1 MKKTRYKK
9 ELIHKLKVF
18 TALFIVSALLVQF
31 FSNDYLMAYAQDKV
45 IATYDI
51 GMDQDAVTA
60 TLTSDGVLTVSG
72 MGDTKD
78 YTAET
83 MPFSDNIDK
92 ISTLVIEEGVTSI
105 GDYLFFGCRNLNDKL
120 EISKTIIRI
129 GDYAFSGYS
138 KETAPAFTYI
148 TNSFISADITVP
160 VESKEEAPAETKQ
173 NPAQEQNKQTTD
185 SETKQSGSAEDSTN
199 TDANTSEQPADSSK
213 ESKKEENTDSTVTL
227 PDEQTPQAS
236 GKMEVKTI
244 KEQEMG
250 TEVFYPNQ
258 TGGYK
263 AEKTNKSFRTQ
274 VEAVGYIE
282 ADRFVTVRLDNVITQ
297 HLPVKDGKLIIPDR
311 PNYGIEPNEPD
322 TAYMTHAFTGWSID
336 NQNYQPKD
344 NYAIAD
350 SVDEII
356 LTSQWSEQWSI
367 DPQVKSEAKEDITE
381 YSVIDKNTQKAIV
394 EAEGYKL
401 IVQWQINKKDKD
413 DEASWK
419 DIEDANSLIYKRK
432 VESGD
437 TSSYFRA
444 KITILKDTKLRTVE
458 QPSTIT
464 TDPVNGVNSVTPITV
479 IYKAGEGSGTMPT
492 DYATENETYQLNEQ
506 QFTSLNNKVFSGW
519 SVTFENLSVQIDQ
532 KSITNGMVILPH
544 KSIDFRKID
553 TSLDASITLTAQ
565 WKTETIIYLD
575 PVNGNDNNTGL
586 TQESA
591 FKTVQ
596 KAYDCLPTE
605 GTIETNKIILLDTL
619 TITSNYNFP
628 SKNTTIT
635 AQQVTDKNDIIL
647 NNLIAAQFNGD
658 TKLEYLTIYS
668 PTNADVVYDYAGF
681 FGGGHEFVLGKGI
694 TTNGNVRVHGA
705 NAEFVGNYTGDTHIT
720 IYSGHY
726 AKVLGGCFN
735 YNVYGNTN
743 VTVYGGSGNIYG
755 SSSGPIALGNSNL
768 RKNSYVSGNVNIK
781 QYGGAYGITGGGR
794 YGLVD
799 GADGYSAKIE
809 IYGGTSSVFGSFA
822 SATVGMMNQKVLIYV
837 YDGSVSSIVAG
848 SQEGNK
854 DRSDNIPLKD
864 GALIEVYGGTIG
876 SIIGGGN
883 DAGKHSLY
891 PSVTGDIDI
900 HIYGGAITG
909 SFVAASKS
917 GRIKNGNV
925 NVILQNCSING
936 DIYIGGIGGWKH
948 DYYGK
953 DWYECAE
960 TDKDSKLT
968 INDNVVLNGDIYCGG
983 QTYATIHGRSEIIIN
998 GNVTNTSESGKTQIF
1013 AGGNGEDTLI
1023 EGISS
1028 ITIAAGATL
1037 NADIYGGGQDGK
1049 ATTTEINIEGT
1060 LNGTVFGGGKGEI
1073 STIKNSTINIGNG
1086 SNISGN
1092 IYGGGELGSAETST
1106 INLKGGTIDGYIFGG
1121 GNNVGVTTSN
1131 ILISGIVN
1139 LIKKDGAVF
1148 GGSNTTGKTSASNIT
1163 LNGSVN
1169 KNIYGGG
1176 LGAETTVGSSTIN
1189 VNTGANVTGDIY
1201 GGGLDGK
1208 VSAVGI
1214 NLNGG
1219 KVNSVFCGGKNV
1231 GITGSVNLESSAE
1244 SIAKN
1249 IYGGANSSGS
1259 VSSPVVSISGTVE
1272 NVYGGGQGKDT
1283 VTNDTKVN
1291 IKSGSNVT
1299 NSVFGGGEEG
1309 NVKNT
1314 VVTLETGST
1323 VKNAYA
1329 GGNKAGVEGTIKLV
1343 TQTGSKATNVYGG
1356 SNSSGTVTRPVLNI
1370 EGDATNIY
1378 GGGYEGGT
1386 NSGNN
1391 VGTIVDT
1398 PTITVTN
1405 GTITNLYGGGEKGPT
1420 VGTNNISI
1428 SGGVITNVF
1437 GGGKSASSVNT
1448 AITLRNNTNA
1458 LSSSVDN
1465 IYGGSESSGLTE
1477 SSHIE
1482 ADGTVK
1488 NVFGG
1493 GKGASTIV
1501 RETYIKTQNS
1511 SKAENIYGGSEEGK
1525 VINTTVVV
1533 MGPVD
1538 QSIYGGGLGSS
1549 SVVTGDTWVY
1559 VANDVKNS
1567 VYGGGNQGAVEGNTH
1582 VDIAKGT
1589 IGSAD
1594 IGGHVF
1600 GGSNQAKVNG
1610 DTLVHIGS
1618 YVINTPTGATLPADS
1633 DKMIEIKGTVFGGGN
1648 TTSTGKDFDASDPYV
1663 LGNAVVEIGGT
1674 GYTLDIKK
1682 SIFGD
1687 GNKCVTNGDKTI
1699 NIKDYTALG
1708 TGANTS
1714 IQRATTLLIEN
1725 SDIELIGEKDT
1736 ANLVTTIDY
1745 SLNRIDNL
1753 ILKGGTLLKLQSPV
1767 NLVMGLESQN
1777 ADGSLQTSA
1786 QANNDTSGNRL
1797 YIQQGQ
1803 HVDLRI
1809 NEDVSRPG
1817 YGDVKGFAQLGRY
1830 YVTNDNTK
1838 KPIDADAQGVYVM
1851 GSYYTNIDA
1860 NTKSGFI
1867 VAENESLTGQSALH
1881 KGDIIEATTN
1891 SSSWR
1896 NWLLGSSVKNAT
1908 KNMVISDEPGDGKTA
1923 MVTET
1928 WAADGSIYRIDP
1940 NSVTISGNNKYTIV
1954 NPNDITS
1961 TSPENTIGLSIETG
1975 QTGWLE
1981 QLKAGYIDSVDGK
1994 IIPYKSDIT
2003 DTVSVDD
2010 SLDMRSIV
2018 NDSQNPVIN
2027 VKLYNS
2033 DSITTTDNTPLT
2045 VSFTVDRISEQTDG
2059 SEVKTGSIV
2068 VTLNITQK
2076 ATVSYTNVLVSQGKS
2091 YDRGEQSY
2099 NYDTAP
2105 EDKVATSV
2113 SKSSALT
2120 AQFAEKSETAK
2131 TVTGYSL
2138 NFKNGAGTSNAV
2150 LPSGTKVLMIDK
2162 SQETPVYYTYTVTT
2176 ESSKIA
2182 LTDFTKNGTSEKY
2195 KIPTASIKKSNFIF
2209 IFDFIDTAGD
2219 KDLLVSLTSE
2229 YSGGAS
2235 SEKKLRFKATGSD
2248 RTYSISSQQ
2257 DNSGESSIPSYRM
2270 NGMFGV
2276 TLKTTASA
2284 EANAG
2289 TDTTGSDLQMA
2300 AKVQLKLTN
2309 TETGTVLPIPKG
2321 WQIQSNGTR
2330 YSTSG
2335 DSATIILANSLTAT
2349 SSDIYV
2355 IMSNM
2360 GDIPAGSY
2368 KLEISLVAG
2377 AMANYPSATLDTKTI
2392 IYRFK
2397 LTDDRYSIKSTIR
2410 DEAKQVIA
2418 LTDADK
2424 TISYD
2429 VIRVSNGSS
2438 STSNIDTKLTLWKKN
2453 ESGTYEEVVFAD
2465 TVEKVSDITTGREIP
2480 INDQILPWSTFKTIS
2495 IKLKDTAEVGSYQL
2509 RYEILEKS
2517 KANSVLASEVSSFIV
2532 IKD

>member
-51 GMDQDAVTA
+51 GMDKDAVTA

-120 EISKTIIRI
+120 EIPKTIIRI

-160 VESKEEAPAETKQ
+160 VESKEEAPAETEQ
-173 NPAQEQNKQTTD
+173 NPAQEQNKQ
-185 SETKQSGSAEDSTN
+185 SESAEDSTN
-199 TDANTSEQPADSSK
+199 TDVNTSEQPAETTNT
-213 ESKKEENTDSTVTL
+213 ESKKEDNTDSTVTL
-227 PDEQTPQAS
+227 PEEQTPQAS

-311 PNYGIEPNEPD
+311 PNYGIEPDEPD
-322 TAYMTHAFTGWSID
+322 TAYMIHAFTGWSID

-344 NYAIAD
+344 KYEIAD

-381 YSVIDKNTQKAIV
+381 YSVIDKNTQKAIE

-444 KITILKDTKLRTVE
+444 KITTLKDTKLRTAE
-458 QPSTIT
+458 QPSTIK
-464 TDPVNGVNSVTPITV
+464 TDPVNGVNSLTPITV
-479 IYKAGEGSGTMPT
+479 IYDANGGTGVVTDGTIQEGIPYKPLENPFTPPTNKENQVFIGWKINTNNVIVKKNSGGIVNNN
-492 DYATENETYQLNEQ
+492 DIIQCSDVIVLNMIEGQ
-506 QFTSLNNKVFSGW
+506 ESGNI
-519 SVTFENLSVQIDQ
+519 TF
-532 KSITNGMVILPH
+532 
-544 KSIDFRKID
+544 
-553 TSLDASITLTAQ
+553 TAQ
-565 WKTETIIYLD
+565 WSKGITVYLD
-575 PVNGNDNNTGL
+575 SNIATSGDGTTAEKAVKTID
-586 TQESA
+586 EA
-591 FKTVQ
+591 FNL
-596 KAYDCLPTE
+596 LPSE
-605 GTIETNKIILLDTL
+605 GTLNTNKIIIVSDYTIPTRTL
-619 TITSNYNFP
+619 P
-628 SKNTTIT
+628 SKSTTIT
-635 AQQVTDKNDIIL
+635 AISYDQANSPVLHIDSNMDIMVSL
-647 NNLIAAQFNGD
+647 NGD
-658 TKLEYLTIYS
+658 TKFENIKISGPDLGNNNYDRQAGIYANFHTLIMGDNIINSGGYIQLYGGSRTNNLTGSSNILIYS
-668 PTNADVVYDYAGF
+668 GYYKYVTGAGYNTNSTGDTHVSLFGGSANYIYAGTHKSGTLYGSTYVHGYGGRF
-681 FGGGHEFVLGKGI
+681 GVFGGSRYGK
-694 TTNGNVRVHGA
+694 V
-705 NAEFVGNYTGDTHIT
+705 TGDTHIY
-720 IYSGHY
+720 IY
-726 AKVLGGCFN
+726 GGR
-735 YNVYGNTN
+735 YDVYGASHVSTGYVENVFIEIFDLYGTTDIGEFCGGVYDGVYEKNYYPVNNTIN
-743 VTVYGGSGNIYG
+743 IDIHGGTFNSVYGGGLNDWVVGKETTVRNGIQLNIENATIKGSVYLAGKYGSIDGNSTLRIINSKINDSVYAGGQGGTNRAGHVIQSDVRGNMTMYIDENTTIDNNVFLGGNIL
-755 SSSGPIALGNSNL
+755 STT
-768 RKNSYVSGNVNIK
+768 
-781 QYGGAYGITGGGR
+781 TG
-794 YGLVD
+794 
-799 GADGYSAKIE
+799 K
-809 IYGGTSSVFGSFA
+809 
-822 SATVGMMNQKVLIYV
+822 
-837 YDGSVSSIVAG
+837 
-848 SQEGNK
+848 
-854 DRSDNIPLKD
+854 
-864 GALIEVYGGTIG
+864 
-876 SIIGGGN
+876 
-883 DAGKHSLY
+883 
-891 PSVTGDIDI
+891 
-900 HIYGGAITG
+900 
-909 SFVAASKS
+909 
-917 GRIKNGNV
+917 
-925 NVILQNCSING
+925 VIL
-936 DIYIGGIGGWKH
+936 DF
-948 DYYGK
+948 YGK
-953 DWYECAE
+953 A
-960 TDKDSKLT
+960 
-968 INDNVVLNGDIYCGG
+968 
-983 QTYATIHGRSEIIIN
+983 Q
-998 GNVTNTSESGKTQIF
+998 
-1013 AGGNGEDTLI
+1013 
-1023 EGISS
+1023 
-1028 ITIAAGATL
+1028 
-1037 NADIYGGGQDGK
+1037 
-1049 ATTTEINIEGT
+1049 
-1060 LNGTVFGGGKGEI
+1060 
-1073 STIKNSTINIGNG
+1073 
-1086 SNISGN
+1086 N
-1092 IYGGGELGSAETST
+1092 IYGGGNGASTSIQGDTKIIINNTAVISGSIYGGGEFGKLIGNSQIDILGGRIGSAEIENSG
-1106 INLKGGTIDGYIFGG
+1106 NIFGG
-1121 GNNVGVTTSN
+1121 GNNIGVTTSTINVKGTSDIYGN
-1131 ILISGIVN
+1131 IY
-1139 LIKKDGAVF
+1139 
-1148 GGSNTTGKTSASNIT
+1148 GGSNTTGMTTTSNVNIAGT
-1163 LNGSVN
+1163 VTNNVYAGGKGSGTTVTTADLNIEDGADIKGNAFGGSEEGTVTNSVVKLNGGYAENVFGGSDKASVVGSVKIDSLAGSN
-1169 KNIYGGG
+1169 AGSIYAGCNASGSVKNPVLNLAGKAKNIFAGGNATDKTIDDVDG
-1176 LGAETTVGSSTIN
+1176 KSTIN
-1189 VNTGANVTGDIY
+1189 VTSNEANTITNVYGGANT
-1201 GGGLDGK
+1201 
-1208 VSAVGI
+1208 S
-1214 NLNGG
+1214 G
-1219 KVNSVFCGGKNV
+1219 KVNSPQIN
-1231 GITGSVNLESSAE
+1231 
-1244 SIAKN
+1244 
-1249 IYGGANSSGS
+1249 
-1259 VSSPVVSISGTVE
+1259 ISGYVG
-1272 NVYGGGQGKDT
+1272 NVYGGGLGKDT
-1283 VTNDTKVN
+1283 VTNDTQVN

-1329 GGNKAGVEGTIKLV
+1329 GGNKAGVEGTIKLM

-1356 SNSSGTVTRPVLNI
+1356 SNSSGTVTKPILNI

-1458 LSSSVDN
+1458 LSSSVEN

-1501 RETYIKTQNS
+1501 KKTYIKTQNS

-1559 VANDVKNS
+1559 VANDVKDS
-1567 VYGGGNQGAVEGNTH
+1567 VYGGGNQGTVEGNTH

-1594 IGGHVF
+1594 TGGHVF

-1618 YVINTPTGATLPADS
+1618 YVINTPTGATLPTES

-1753 ILKGGTLLKLQSPV
+1753 VLKGGTLLKLQSPV

-1777 ADGSLQTSA
+1777 TNGSLQTSD
-1786 QANNDTSGNRL
+1786 QANSDTTGNRL

-1851 GSYYTNIDA
+1851 GSYYTDIDA

-1867 VAENESLTGQSALH
+1867 VAENESLTGQSELH
-1881 KGDIIEATTN
+1881 KGAIIEATTN

-1908 KNMVISDEPGDGKTA
+1908 KNMVISDEPGDGKSA

-1981 QLKAGYIDSVDGK
+1981 QLKAGYIDSATGK

-2068 VTLNITQK
+2068 VTLSITQK
-2076 ATVSYTNVLVSQGKS
+2076 ATESYTNVLVSQGKS

-2105 EDKVATSV
+2105 DDKVATSV
-2113 SKSSALT
+2113 SRSSALT
-2120 AQFAEKSETAK
+2120 AQFAEKSETAR

-2138 NFKNGAGTSNAV
+2138 NFKNGAGTANAV
-2150 LPSGTKVLMIDK
+2150 LPNGTRVLMIDK

-2182 LTDFTKNGTSEKY
+2182 LTDFTKNGTSERY

-2219 KDLLVSLTSE
+2219 KDLLVSLISE

-2257 DNSGESSIPSYRM
+2257 DNSSAQTIPSYRM

-2284 EANAG
+2284 DANAG

-2438 STSNIDTKLTLWKKN
+2438 STSNIETKLTLWKKN
-2453 ESGTYEEVVFAD
+2453 ESGNYVEVPFTD

-2480 INDQILPWSTFKTIS
+2480 INNQILPWSTFKTIS

-2517 KANSVLASEVSSFIV
+2517 KANGVLASEVSSFIV